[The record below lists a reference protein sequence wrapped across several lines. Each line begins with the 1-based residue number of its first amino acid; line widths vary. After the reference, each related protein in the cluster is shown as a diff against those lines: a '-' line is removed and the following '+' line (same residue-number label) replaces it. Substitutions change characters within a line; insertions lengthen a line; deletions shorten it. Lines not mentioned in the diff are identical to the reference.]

1 MLFLRR
7 IVFVLS
13 LLMTVS
19 VVAQDS
25 KPLTSATGEW
35 PQFLGPTQ
43 NGICTETG
51 LIDEW
56 SAAGPAELWRT
67 NIGTGMSTVAVS
79 SGRLFALAQSK
90 EQQYAIAVDARS
102 GDKIWTRDLAAA
114 YRNQMGDGPRAT
126 PAVAGDTVFV
136 HTGEGILAALKTNDG
151 SVVWH
156 KNLVKELGGKPSEY
170 GISSSPLLV
179 ADLVV
184 VQPGVSGGTV
194 VACNQKSGKIVWKSG
209 NGAAAYSSP
218 VLLNVGGKQH
228 VVAFT
233 GPAALGLEPATGKQL
248 WDYPFKT
255 DYNCNTANP
264 IAIGDR
270 VLISSGEN
278 HGSALLSVD
287 GGSAKEEW
295 TSFGRNS
302 VLRAE
307 WQTPVLLDGNLY
319 GFDNVGSAGPVTNLV
334 CINAKTGERIW
345 EKKRFGKGNLIAAN
359 GKLFI
364 STMKGELV
372 LVAASPDGFKEL
384 ARSREGIVD
393 TTRQAPV
400 IVGGKLYLRGTQ
412 DLVCLNVKKK

>member
-1 MLFLRR
+1 MFCLRR
-7 IVFVLS
+7 FVFVL
-13 LLMTVS
+13 LMLVTVS
-19 VVAQDS
+19 VVAQDR

-51 LIDEW
+51 LIDGW
-56 SAAGPAELWRT
+56 PSAGPTELWRT

-79 SGRLFALAQSK
+79 NGKLFTLAQST
-90 EQQYAIAVDARS
+90 EQQFAIAIDARS
-102 GDKIWTRDLAAA
+102 GNKVWSRELSGE

-126 PAVAGDTVFV
+126 PAVAGDVVFV
-136 HTGEGILAALKTNDG
+136 HTGEGILAALKTTDG
-151 SVVWH
+151 SVVWQ
-156 KNLVKELGGKPSEY
+156 KNLVKKLGGKPIEY

-179 ADLVV
+179 GNLVV

-194 VACNQKSGKIVWKSG
+194 VACDQKSGEIIWESG
-209 NGAAAYSSP
+209 AGSAAYSSP
-218 VLLNVGGKQH
+218 VLLNVGDKQQ

-233 GPAALGLEPATGKQL
+233 GPAALGLEPTSGKQL
-248 WDYPFKT
+248 WNYRFKT
-255 DYNCNTANP
+255 DFDCNTANP
-264 IAIGDR
+264 IAVGKN

-287 GGSAKEEW
+287 GGSAKEIW
-295 TSFGRNS
+295 TSFGRTS

-307 WQTPVLLDGNLY
+307 WQTPLLIDDHLY
-319 GFDNVGSAGPVTNLV
+319 GFDNVGSAGPVTNLC
-334 CINAKTGERIW
+334 CIEAKTGSRVW
-345 EKKRFGKGNLIAAN
+345 EKKRFGKGNLIAAD

-372 LVAASPDGFKEL
+372 LVAATPDGFQEL
-384 ARSREGIVD
+384 ARSKEGIVD

-400 IVGGKLYLRGTQ
+400 IAAGKLYLRGKQ
-412 DLVCLNVKKK
+412 ELVCLDVKKR

>member
-19 VVAQDS
+19 VAAQDS

-51 LIDEW
+51 LINEW
-56 SAAGPAELWRT
+56 SAAGPAELWRA

-79 SGRLFALAQSK
+79 SGRLFTLAQSK
-90 EQQYAIAVDARS
+90 GQQYAIAVDAKN
-102 GDKIWTRDLAAA
+102 GDKVWTRDLSAA

-136 HTGEGILAALKTNDG
+136 HTGEGILAALKTKDG
-151 SVVWH
+151 SVVWQ

-179 ADLVV
+179 GDLVV

-209 NGAAAYSSP
+209 SGAAAYSSP
-218 VLLNVGGKQH
+218 VLLNVGGKQQ

-248 WDYPFKT
+248 WGYPFKT

-287 GGSAKEEW
+287 GGNAKEEW

-307 WQTPVLLDGNLY
+307 WQTPVLLDGDLY

-334 CINAKTGERIW
+334 CINGKTGERIW
-345 EKKRFGKGNLIAAN
+345 EKKRFGKGNLIAAD

-364 STMKGELV
+364 STMKGKLV

-412 DLVCLNVKKK
+412 DLVCLNVKQK